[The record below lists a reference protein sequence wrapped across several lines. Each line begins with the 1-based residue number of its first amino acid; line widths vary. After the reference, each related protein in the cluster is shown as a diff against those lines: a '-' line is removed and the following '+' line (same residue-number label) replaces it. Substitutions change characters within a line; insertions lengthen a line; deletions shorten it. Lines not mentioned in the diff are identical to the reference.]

1 VKDTG
6 SATTNTPLRRY
17 DYILI
22 FSALAGVVALA
33 WGYLYYLARD
43 MAAMDMSSINMPAM
57 DMSAMSGMRV
67 WSTAEFSLMFFM
79 WAVMMVGMM
88 VPTAMRA
95 VLIYASIAKRA
106 SGQGTPVAATYWFVA
121 GYVLIWTTFSLA
133 ATIVQGLLDRLGLLS
148 PMMVSVSAA
157 LGAALLITAGIY
169 QLSPWKDACLKHC
182 QSPAMY
188 LASHFKPGIGG
199 AIALGSRHGSYCLGC
214 CWAIMALLFLGGVM
228 NLLWIAAITS
238 FVLAEKLLPPK
249 LRIARVSGILMIVG
263 GTVFLSFA

>member
-1 VKDTG
+1 
-6 SATTNTPLRRY
+6 
-17 DYILI
+17 
-22 FSALAGVVALA
+22 
-33 WGYLYYLARD
+33 
-43 MAAMDMSSINMPAM
+43 
-57 DMSAMSGMRV
+57 
-67 WSTAEFSLMFFM
+67 
-79 WAVMMVGMM
+79 
-88 VPTAMRA
+88 
-95 VLIYASIAKRA
+95 
-106 SGQGTPVAATYWFVA
+106 
-121 GYVLIWTTFSLA
+121 
-133 ATIVQGLLDRLGLLS
+133 LLS

-199 AIALGSRHGSYCLGC
+199 AIGLGSRHGSYCLGC
-214 CWAIMALLFLGGVM
+214 CWALMALLFLGGVM

-263 GTVFLSFA
+263 GMVFLSFA